1 MILSIERKREHQS
14 TIGPWRGKLSLINP
28 DSRSRTQNRLAR
40 VRIPPAPGK
49 LISRKVGDCD
59 VILLIGW
66 VPHMTISVTFPKG
79 GFEAEVK
86 IGDHVH
92 LVLRAVHTAVG
103 PVAGVYDAKA
113 QRWAERQYAA
123 DIDDA
128 KAAAAAAAGAIAL
141 AVLKHAGSKES
152 FPTIDWQ
159 ATG

>member
-1 MILSIERKREHQS
+1 MAI
-14 TIGPWRGKLSLINP
+14 T
-28 DSRSRTQNRLAR
+28 
-40 VRIPPAPGK
+40 
-49 LISRKVGDCD
+49 
-59 VILLIGW
+59 
-66 VPHMTISVTFPKG
+66 VTLPKG

-92 LVLRAVHTAVG
+92 LVLRALHTAVG

-128 KAAAAAAAGAIAL
+128 KTAAAAAAGAIARAL
-141 AVLKHAGSKES
+141 LRRARSKES
-152 FPTIDWQ
+152 FPAIDWQ